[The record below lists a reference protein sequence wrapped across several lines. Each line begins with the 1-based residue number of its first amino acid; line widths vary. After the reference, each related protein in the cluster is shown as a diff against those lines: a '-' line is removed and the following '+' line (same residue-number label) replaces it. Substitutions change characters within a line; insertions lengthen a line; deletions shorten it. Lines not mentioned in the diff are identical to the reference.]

1 MMPPTLPTLSRG
13 AIKPGI
19 DHPTEAAAD
28 SPPIDMLIQ
37 NSAHAVEVAK
47 AAPRIP
53 TPRDVPP
60 TKTNCRTRTEFRP
73 ARTSASTSQPPT
85 SSSTQVAKS
94 HGTPV
99 YSDECDGSRC
109 IEEER

>member
-1 MMPPTLPTLSRG
+1 MPPTLPTLSRG

-19 DHPTEAAAD
+19 DQPTEAAAD
-28 SPPIDMLIQ
+28 RPPIDKLIQ
-37 NSAHAVEVAK
+37 NSAHAVEAAK

-53 TPRDVPP
+53 TPSVVPP
-60 TKTNCRTRTEFRP
+60 IRTNCRTLTEFRP
-73 ARTSASTSQPPT
+73 ACTRASTSQPPT

-99 YSDECDGSRC
+99 YRDECEGSRC
-109 IEEER
+109 IDEEK